1 MTTTDTTTTCSHCG
15 REIGVT
21 CGTDVATYVN
31 GLPYCGEDA
40 PESES
45 TLWLGTSDDCGGE
58 GMADEEWDRY
68 VALVQDAVG
77 HDVEVIECRRPGG
90 GLEALV
96 VDADGREDRAEA
108 ERLVELAQD
117 IWDAGEWAA

>member
-1 MTTTDTTTTCSHCG
+1 MGEGNETMTTTDTTTTCSHCG

-58 GMADEEWDRY
+58 GMTDDMSPPDEMIDEPLLDEAPKEAAPDQTSERP
-68 VALVQDAVG
+68 APEAPA
-77 HDVEVIECRRPGG
+77 RRRH
-90 GLEALV
+90 A
-96 VDADGREDRAEA
+96 RC
-108 ERLVELAQD
+108 
-117 IWDAGEWAA
+117 